1 LGRLILQYALSNLE
15 SDQRPSGFCFDG
27 VCFRP
32 NRKTLQVLHTRL
44 GTVRYRRWYFQT
56 SDTWY
61 RGLAPLDVR
70 LGVVDVRRGFTT
82 GRLSPALADVV
93 GRLAADMP
101 QQGAIEQI
109 AERFDVKMS
118 VDAYRRNVDN
128 IHRLTSEHCDEQ
140 AAQQLVDWTVQANQ
154 SKGKQPV
161 LLQLGRDG
169 VHVPLRP
176 GWKESGCATLS
187 LFDREGRRLGT
198 IYLGEAPRKDQLF
211 LTRRLDWILKK
222 YFERLPCEVPVLR
235 YVTDAGALPQSYFKN
250 TLAQMKH
257 PLSGEPLSWSWGVDF
272 FHACEYLTKLG
283 DGLFGTDT
291 AEAHRWAAESRR
303 ILRHEVDGVG
313 HVIRRAAQQ
322 ERRHGLKGKRSDFDN
337 GLGYLKKHRRHMD
350 YQQRRAAGEPIGS
363 GITEAGCKVIFN
375 QRFKQSGMRWKRDS
389 MQTIIDLRAACRSGL
404 WKRVWRI
411 ILSPEHELPPINRPF
426 CSETYSAA

>member
-1 LGRLILQYALSNLE
+1 MQ
-15 SDQRPSGFCFDG
+15 
-27 VCFRP
+27 
-32 NRKTLQVLHTRL
+32 TLHTRL
-44 GTVRYRRWYFQT
+44 GTIRFERWYFQT
-56 SDTWY
+56 SDAWY
-61 RGLAPLDVR
+61 HGLAPLDVR
-70 LGVVDVRRGFTT
+70 LGVVDVRRGFTS
-82 GRLSPALADVV
+82 GRLSPALADAV
-93 GRLAADMP
+93 GRLAAEMP
-101 QQGAIEQI
+101 QQAAIEQI

-128 IHRLTSEHCDEQ
+128 IHRLTSEHSDEQ
-140 AAQQLVDWTVQANQ
+140 AIEQLILWTAAANQ
-154 SKGKQPV
+154 SQGERCV

-187 LFDREGRRLGT
+187 LFDRKGRRLGT

-211 LTRRLDWILKK
+211 LTRRLDRILKA
-222 YFERLPCEVPVLR
+222 YFTRLPCEVPVLR

-257 PLSGEPLSWSWGVDF
+257 PVSGEPLSWSWGVDF

-283 DGLFGTDT
+283 DGLFGSDT
-291 AEAHRWAAESRR
+291 NEAHRWAEESRR
-303 ILRHEVDGVG
+303 ILRHQDDGVSA
-313 HVIRRAAQQ
+313 VIRRAAQQ
-322 ERRHGLKGKRSDFDN
+322 ERRHGLKGKRADFDS
-337 GLGYLKKHRRHMD
+337 GLGYLKKYRPHMD

-389 MQTIIDLRAACRSGL
+389 MQAIIDLRATHRSGL
-404 WKRVWRI
+404 WKGVWRK
-411 ILSPEHELPPINRPF
+411 ILFPEHQLPPINRLLG
-426 CSETYSAA
+426 SKKSLAA